1 MKIRALVADDQPLAR
16 DRLAA
21 LLSEEPDIEVV
32 GTAASGPEA
41 VAAVQRLSPDL
52 LLLDVQMPEMDGIA
66 VVEAIGPARMP
77 ATVFVTAYD
86 EYAVRAF
93 ELNAVDYLLKPF
105 GRARLQ
111 QTVARVRQRL
121 LGRRAE
127 DLAARL
133 AKVVDELRRP
143 EHESERLIIRTEGRV
158 TFVEIDRIDWIEAEG
173 NYVRIHAG
181 SETHLMRETLASL
194 HSRLGDATFFR
205 IHRSRVVNLAR
216 VHELTI
222 GAGGDYAVVL
232 TTGATLGLSRLY
244 KEALQARLAG
254 TLEP

>member
-16 DRLAA
+16 DRLTA
-21 LLSEEPDIEVV
+21 LLSEESDVEVV
-32 GTAASGPEA
+32 GAVTSGLEA
-41 VAAVQRLSPDL
+41 VAAVRRLSPDL
-52 LLLDVQMPEMDGIA
+52 VLLDVQMPELDGIG

-105 GRARLQ
+105 GRMRLQ
-111 QTVARVRQRL
+111 QTIARVRQRL

-133 AKVVDELRRP
+133 ANVVDELRRP
-143 EHESERLIIRTEGRV
+143 EREGERLLIRAEGRV
-158 TFVEIDRIDWIEAEG
+158 TFVDIDRIDWIEAEG

-181 SETHLMRETLASL
+181 SETFVMRETLANL
-194 HSRLGDATFFR
+194 QAQLGDARFFR
-205 IHRSRVVNLAR
+205 IHRSRLVSVAR
-216 VHELTI
+216 IQELTI
-222 GAGGDYAVVL
+222 ASGGDYGVVL
-232 TTGATLGLSRLY
+232 TSGVTLGLSRLY
-244 KEALQARLAG
+244 KDALQARLAG
-254 TLEP
+254 AQLR